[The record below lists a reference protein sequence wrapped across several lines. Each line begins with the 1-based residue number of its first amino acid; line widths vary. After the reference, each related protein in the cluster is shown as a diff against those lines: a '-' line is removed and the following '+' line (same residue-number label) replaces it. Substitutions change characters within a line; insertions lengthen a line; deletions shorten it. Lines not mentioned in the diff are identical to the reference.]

1 MILMADIF
9 LSVHYFMFYFISK
22 TFVIQLLTMSPLP
35 PSVGD
40 RMSSPGNEPSVESGA
55 WNLETTFSMLKP
67 LDMDFFLFL
76 PT

>member
-1 MILMADIF
+1 MADID
-9 LSVHYFMFYFISK
+9 LSVHCFMFYFISE
-22 TFVIQLLTMSPLP
+22 TFVIQLLTTSPSP

-40 RMSSPGNEPSVESGA
+40 RMLSSPGNEPSVESSA